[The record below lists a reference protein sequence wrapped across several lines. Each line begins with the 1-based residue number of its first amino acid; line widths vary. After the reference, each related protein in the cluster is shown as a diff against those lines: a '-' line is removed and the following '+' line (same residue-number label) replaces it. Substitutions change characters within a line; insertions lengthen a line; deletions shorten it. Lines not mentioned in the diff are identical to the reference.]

1 MSQLPVDSSIIRA
14 GENEFIEIPLPGSH
28 NILTKIIKLDP
39 ENLQAVLLVKFLPGA
54 CAPRHL
60 HHCRA
65 IAYTLSG
72 EWEYDDGKFGP
83 GDVAYELAGNVHTP
97 SSVKGGEMVLIMTS
111 TDGRF
116 LDNYMP
122 DGSIIRHS
130 LKTFQFFQD
139 KTQKDIERL
148 NISQLAESIDILP
161 APGADVR
168 WLYRYIQSCLE
179 KNGTRCHSVPAIV
192 SG

>member
-1 MSQLPVDSSIIRA
+1 MAHNTRKMPQLPVDLSIIRA
-14 GENEFIEIPLPGSH
+14 NENAFIEIPLPGSR
-28 NILTKIIKLDP
+28 NILTKIIKVDRV
-39 ENLQAVLLVKFLPGA
+39 NLQAVMQVRFLPGGR
-54 CAPRHL
+54 APRHL

-72 EWEYDDGKFGP
+72 EWQYDDGKFGP
-83 GDVAYELAGNVHTP
+83 GDVAYEVPGNEHTP

-111 TDGRF
+111 PDGRF

-130 LKTFQFFQD
+130 FKTFEFFKG
-139 KTQKDIERL
+139 KTQAEVERL
-148 NISQLAESIDILP
+148 NLSQLAQSIDIIP

-168 WLYRYIQSCLE
+168 WLYRYIQDCLARPE
-179 KNGTRCHSVPAIV
+179 AVGLD
-192 SG
+192 